1 MAKSLRQLTME
12 QNGVPGGQYET
23 GDATDVTGTWFAI
36 QAVEATTINAGT
48 TCNVDNLG
56 SSECVIP
63 AGSTVFGDFSVIK
76 CSGKAILYNA

>member
-1 MAKSLRQLTME
+1 ME

-23 GDATDVTGTWFAI
+23 GNATDVTGDWFAV

-48 TCNVDNLG
+48 TCNITNLA

-63 AGSTVFGDFSVIK
+63 AGSTVFADFSVVK
-76 CSGKAILYNA
+76 CSGKAILYNK